1 MENENPTHNQEVLK
15 DGKEISVLKDFYTT
29 QDAPP
34 HTLRKRILTDV
45 NEALSYSLKDR
56 FDSFVHYLLII
67 SFIVLIL
74 FFNAINYSPPQPQHL
89 IRNRVQTDMPQAFSL
104 PRRTADIENLSL
116 DSLLFK

>member
-29 QDAPP
+29 QYAPP

-74 FFNAINYSPPQPQHL
+74 FFNAINYSPPQPRHL
-89 IRNRVQTDMPQAFSL
+89 INHQDKTGVPQAFSL

-116 DSLLFK
+116 SSLLFK

>member
-15 DGKEISVLKDFYTT
+15 DGKKISVLKDFYTT
-29 QDAPP
+29 QYAPP
-34 HTLRKRILTDV
+34 HILRNRILIGV

-74 FFNAINYSPPQPQHL
+74 FFNAINYSPPQPRHL
-89 IRNRVQTDMPQAFSL
+89 INHQDKTGVTRAFSL
-104 PRRTADIENLSL
+104 PRRTGDIENLSL

>member
-34 HTLRKRILTDV
+34 HTLRKRILADV

-74 FFNAINYSPPQPQHL
+74 FFNAINYSPPQPRHL
-89 IRNRVQTDMPQAFSL
+89 INHQDKTGVPRAFSL
-104 PRRTADIENLSL
+104 PRRTGDIENLPL